1 MKKFIRIENT
11 IINLDNVESVSEN
24 LEVVKYGKEVWDAD
38 EKEVQG
44 IRVNMINSNCGGYYV
59 FKSITLEKFLE
70 MVDE

>member
-24 LEVVKYGKEVWDAD
+24 LEVVKWGKEIWDTD

-44 IRVNMINSNCGGYYV
+44 IIVNMINSNYGEYYV